1 MLMRQRTAI
10 RAMTTIW
17 LLIASASPFAHA
29 AELTVTVDDG
39 KTPLADAVVSVHSP
53 AAALLAKPAKAVM
66 DQRNMMFAP
75 TVLPVTAGT
84 LVRFPNSDNIHHSV
98 YSFSPAKRFELP
110 LYAGVS
116 AEPVLFDK
124 TGVVTLGCNIH
135 DWMVGYIVVLD
146 TPYFVKTAADGKAH
160 LDLPAGT
167 YQLEVWHPQVVGAAS
182 AETVVLADGAPVVR
196 AAHLSLMPEPPR
208 SAEERMREFMKKKN
222 RKSHPY
228 H

>member
-1 MLMRQRTAI
+1 MRHQAAI
-10 RAMTTIW
+10 RVITTT
-17 LLIASASPFAHA
+17 LLLAAASGRVANA
-29 AELTVTVDDG
+29 AELMVAVDSGVTPV
-39 KTPLADAVVSVHSP
+39 ADAVVSLHSAA

-66 DQRNMMFAP
+66 DQRNMMFTP

-116 AEPVLFDK
+116 ADPVLFDK

-146 TPYFVKTAADGKAH
+146 TPYFVKTGADGKAH
-160 LDLPAGT
+160 FDVPAGT
-167 YQLEVWHPQVVGAAS
+167 YQLEVWHPQVVGAAN
-182 AETVVLADGAPVVR
+182 AETIVLADGAPVTR
-196 AAHLSLMPEPPR
+196 AAHLSLTPEPPR